1 MHPTHIH
8 SHSHKS
14 VNQRLLE
21 AEQLCESRGK
31 RLTPIRQQVLRL
43 MLEESRSLK
52 AYELLDAMLAIHP
65 KSKPPTVYRALEF
78 LEEEGLIHRLD
89 AVNAWTACID
99 VNSHHHDLL
108 VVCTQCGKVV
118 EISAPEISSQLKN
131 LIANTG
137 FSLTSNETE
146 IRATCAQCKAKNQ
159 PQDNH

>member
-1 MHPTHIH
+1 MPSAHIH
-8 SHSHKS
+8 SHPEKT
-14 VNQRLLE
+14 VEERLQE

-89 AVNAWTACID
+89 AVNAWTACHD

-118 EISAPEISSQLKN
+118 EISAPEISRQLKA
-131 LIANTG
+131 LIAKTG
-137 FSLTSNETE
+137 FSLSSNETE
-146 IRATCAQCKAKNQ
+146 LRATCAQCQKKNIAAQ
-159 PQDNH
+159 